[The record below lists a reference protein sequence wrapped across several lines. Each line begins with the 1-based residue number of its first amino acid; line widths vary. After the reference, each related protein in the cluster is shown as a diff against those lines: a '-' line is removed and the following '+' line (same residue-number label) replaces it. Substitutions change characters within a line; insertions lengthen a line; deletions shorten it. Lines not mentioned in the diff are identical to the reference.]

1 MQSGKQSGKG
11 LLKITKRGKTEV
23 FIFVL
28 LQFVYFQNIYLQ
40 TMKRKTL
47 YSFLSILLCIQSIV
61 EPVKT
66 GLSSLEKTG
75 FERVNNQGES
85 VVDIDVPKGH
95 TAQPD
100 FKFATESP
108 KQEAPSHTSGPITIR
123 LAM

>member
-1 MQSGKQSGKG
+1 MT
-11 LLKITKRGKTEV
+11 ITKRGKTEV
-23 FIFVL
+23 LISTSFCTLKTIN
-28 LQFVYFQNIYLQ
+28 QFVYFQNIYLQ
-40 TMKRKTL
+40 TMKRKTI
-47 YSFLSILLCIQSIV
+47 YPFLSILLFIHAIA

-66 GLSSLEKTG
+66 GLSSLDKAG
-75 FERVNNQGES
+75 FEQVNNQGES
-85 VVDIDVPKGH
+85 VADIEVPKGH